1 MFATTLPAARQ
12 SRIEW
17 WRRVIAR
24 QQSAQITLDQF
35 CREMGITVRKFYYWR
50 KRVRDAQWTLAGQQP
65 AVRDS
70 SRRLPAPARGDTASF
85 VPVTIVGRSTTTEL
99 EIELVNGC
107 SLRLK
112 GSVDPTLLQAAILA
126 AGELGGPRPGGC

>member
-1 MFATTLPAARQ
+1 MFATTVPTARQ

-24 QQSAQITLDQF
+24 QQSAQVTLDQF

-50 KRVRDAQWTLAGQQP
+50 KRVRDAQSTFAGRQP

-70 SRRLPAPARGDTASF
+70 SRPLPAPARGDTASF
-85 VPVTIVGRSTTTEL
+85 VPVTIVDRSTTTEL

-112 GSVDPTLLQAAILA
+112 GSVDPTLLQAAIA
-126 AGELGGPRPGGC
+126 AAAQLDGPGRGGC